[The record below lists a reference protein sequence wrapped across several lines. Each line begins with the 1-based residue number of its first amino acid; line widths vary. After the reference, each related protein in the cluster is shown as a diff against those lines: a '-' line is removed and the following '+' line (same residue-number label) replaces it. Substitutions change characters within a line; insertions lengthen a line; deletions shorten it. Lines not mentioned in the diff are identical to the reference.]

1 MLYNKINIHSEL
13 SIILRSITKM
23 ITNEILK
30 NIKHVHFTHYYN
42 KDLALENVNLQINK
56 GEFIC
61 LVGESGSGK
70 STLLSLLSTLLKQTS
85 GQLFFEGKN
94 YKDIEDIDSFRRT
107 NIGFIFQFHYL
118 INYLTVKEN
127 IKLAKEKATHEEI
140 YNLLKILKIE
150 NLIDKYPNEI
160 SGGQKQR
167 VAIAR
172 ALINRP
178 KVIIADEPTGNL
190 DSKNSLNVFEIFK
203 KLSESGTTIIVA
215 THDKDLAKFA
225 NKIYEVKDGKIS

>member
-1 MLYNKINIHSEL
+1 
-13 SIILRSITKM
+13 M
-23 ITNEILK
+23 IKTSNLT
-30 NIKHVHFTHYYN
+30 HFYN
-42 KDLALENVNLQINK
+42 KDKALENINLEINK
-56 GEFIC
+56 GEFVC
-61 LVGESGSGK
+61 LIGESGSGK
-70 STLLSLLSTLLKQTS
+70 STLLSILSTLLKPTS
-85 GQLFFEGKN
+85 GELFFENTN
-94 YKDIEDIDSFRRT
+94 YKDIKDIDSFRKT

-127 IKLAKEKATHEEI
+127 IKLANEKATNDEI

-150 NLIDKYPNEI
+150 NLLDKYPNEI

-172 ALINRP
+172 ALINKP

-190 DSKNSLNVFEIFK
+190 DSKNSLNVFEILK
-203 KLSESGTTIIVA
+203 KLSEEGTTIIVA
-215 THDKDLAKFA
+215 THDKELAKFA

>member
-1 MLYNKINIHSEL
+1 
-13 SIILRSITKM
+13 M
-23 ITNEILK
+23 IKVK
-30 NIKHVHFTHYYN
+30 NLTHYYN
-42 KDLALENVNLQINK
+42 NDKALENINLEINK

-70 STLLSLLSTLLKQTS
+70 STLLSIISTLLKPTK
-85 GQLFFEGKN
+85 GELFFENLN
-94 YKDIEDIDSFRRT
+94 YKNIKDIDDFRKT

-127 IKLAKEKATHEEI
+127 IKIANEKATENEI
-140 YNLLKILKIE
+140 NNLLKILRIE
-150 NLIDKYPNEI
+150 NLSNKYPNEI
-160 SGGQKQR
+160 SGGQRQR

-172 ALINRP
+172 ALINKP

-203 KLSESGTTIIVA
+203 KLSQEQVTIIVA
-215 THDKDLAKFA
+215 THDKNLAQIA
-225 NKIYEVKDGKIS
+225 NKIYEVKDGKIN

>member
-1 MLYNKINIHSEL
+1 
-13 SIILRSITKM
+13 M
-23 ITNEILK
+23 IK
-30 NIKHVHFTHYYN
+30 AVHLTHYYN
-42 KDLALENVNLQINK
+42 KDLALENINLQINK

-203 KLSESGTTIIVA
+203 KLSESGITIIVA

>member
-1 MLYNKINIHSEL
+1 
-13 SIILRSITKM
+13 M
-23 ITNEILK
+23 IKVK
-30 NIKHVHFTHYYN
+30 NLTHYYN
-42 KDLALENVNLQINK
+42 NDKALENINLEINK

-70 STLLSLLSTLLKQTS
+70 STLLSIISTLLKPTK
-85 GQLFFEGKN
+85 GELFFENLN
-94 YKDIEDIDSFRRT
+94 YKNIKDIDNFRKT

-127 IKLAKEKATHEEI
+127 IKLANEKATENEI
-140 YNLLKILKIE
+140 HNLLKILRID
-150 NLIDKYPNEI
+150 NLSNKYPNEI
-160 SGGQKQR
+160 SGGQRQR

-172 ALINRP
+172 ALINKP

-203 KLSESGTTIIVA
+203 KLSQEQVTIIVA
-215 THDKDLAKFA
+215 THDKNLAQIA
-225 NKIYEVKDGKIS
+225 NKIYEVKDGKIN

>member
-1 MLYNKINIHSEL
+1 
-13 SIILRSITKM
+13 M
-23 ITNEILK
+23 IK
-30 NIKHVHFTHYYN
+30 AVHLTHYYN
-42 KDLALENVNLQINK
+42 KDLALENINLQINK

-127 IKLAKEKATHEEI
+127 IKLAKEKATYEEI

-167 VAIAR
+167 VAITR